1 MRSAPLSLGATLLVL
16 LSAGCEDWGNQL
28 YIANTTKLG
37 INASLNTTRQAGSIG
52 LGYDRYFVTWVPRSV
67 DRSDASPDADPAVGA
82 TRDVMSVLAC
92 SRLEVDGLNIK
103 EFDETLATGEA
114 ARIFA
119 AALKDEHSSAITD
132 YFRCFQAPQNPG
144 AGEPR

>member
-1 MRSAPLSLGATLLVL
+1 MRSVPLTLKTTLLVL
-16 LSAGCEDWGNQL
+16 LSAGCQDWGNQL

-67 DRSDASPDADPAVGA
+67 DQSDASPDGDPAA
-82 TRDVMSVLAC
+82 DKTRDVMSVLAC

-119 AALKDEHSSAITD
+119 AALKEEKSSAVTD
-132 YFRCFQAPQNPG
+132 YFRCFQAPQNTG
-144 AGEPR
+144 AGEPQ